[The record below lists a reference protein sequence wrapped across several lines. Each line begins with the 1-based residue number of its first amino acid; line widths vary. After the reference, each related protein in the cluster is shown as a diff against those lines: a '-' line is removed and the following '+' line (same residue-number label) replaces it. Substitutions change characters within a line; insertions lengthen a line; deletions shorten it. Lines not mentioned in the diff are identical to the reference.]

1 MSTTPIPVPTSAVP
15 GGRAAATVVQ
25 RIKELILQAGL
36 RPGDPMPTE
45 TELCERLAVSRSSVR
60 EAMRTLASLDIVEVR
75 HGHGSFVGGLSLA
88 PLVDGMIFRAQLDLD
103 DDFRTLREVVE
114 VRNALDVAVGPQLIE
129 AYRTRDATALAHHVD
144 AMRERASRGLP
155 FPEADSSFHAE
166 LVSPLDNQLV
176 QQLGA
181 AFWQIHTAATPL
193 LGVPE
198 VRDILDTVNAH
209 QAMLDALVTSDLA
222 AYRAAVFAHYAPL
235 MKVLD
240 GRRGGQARAE
250 RS

>member
-1 MSTTPIPVPTSAVP
+1 MTTSPIPIPSLTAH
-15 GGRAAATVVQ
+15 GGRTAATVVQ
-25 RIKELILQAGL
+25 RIEDLILQEGL
-36 RPGDPMPTE
+36 GPGDPMPTE

-75 HGHGSFVGGLSLA
+75 HGHGSFVGRLSLA
-88 PLVDGMIFRAQLDLD
+88 PLVDGMIFRARLDLGHD
-103 DDFRTLREVVE
+103 LRTLREVVE
-114 VRNALDVAVGPQLIE
+114 VRRALDVAVGPQLIE
-129 AYRTRDATALAHHVD
+129 AYRTRDASALAHHVD
-144 AMRERASRGLP
+144 AMRERASRGEP
-155 FPEADSSFHAE
+155 FPEADSCFHAE
-166 LVSPLDNQLV
+166 FVAPLDNQLI

-209 QAMLDALVTSDLA
+209 QAMLDALVAGDVE
-222 AYRAAVFAHYAPL
+222 AYRAAVSAHYVPL

-240 GRRGGQARAE
+240 GRR
-250 RS
+250 